1 MGCNETKDSTA
12 PTLLC
17 FCEQNNEEQKQYCV
31 KLINNFKH
39 EKTIKYE
46 LKSVPQVPFSIGI
59 RIKGTTSVVQNVF
72 DNSDQTMN
80 ETLQKIYNLLQ

>member
-1 MGCNETKDSTA
+1 MGCNQTKDSSS

-17 FCEQNNEEQKQYCV
+17 FCELNNEEQKQYCI

-46 LKSVPQVPFSIGI
+46 IKSVPQVPFSIGI
-59 RIKGTTSVVQNVF
+59 RIKGNTSVVQNVF
-72 DNSDQTMN
+72 DGSDDAMN
-80 ETLQKIYNLLQ
+80 ATLQKIYNLLQ